1 MTIDE
6 IIAVLQA
13 YKEGKKIEAS
23 NSGEWGYCK
32 YPLWD
37 FANWKYRIAPEPT
50 KRYLIVNPEQV
61 AFVDRNVANLEL
73 TFIDGK
79 LIEAKVL

>member
-61 AFVDRNVANLEL
+61 ALEGVLNIITRARPDVDAEL
-73 TFIDGK
+73 GVTHG
-79 LIEAKVL
+79 